1 MEKAR
6 FINIGKGRE
15 VLILYGSI
23 YEMLKCY
30 RNFVLG
36 KEFKNKQG
44 VFLCKNAYIKK
55 VPFPWASSSEL
66 HLQAQVLS
74 YIHTH
79 LW

>member
-15 VLILYGSI
+15 VLIFSGSI

-36 KEFKNKQG
+36 KEFENKQE
-44 VFLCKNAYIKK
+44 VFSCKNAYIKK
-55 VPFPWASSSEL
+55 KKSPSSGPKF
-66 HLQAQVLS
+66 
-74 YIHTH
+74 
-79 LW
+79 